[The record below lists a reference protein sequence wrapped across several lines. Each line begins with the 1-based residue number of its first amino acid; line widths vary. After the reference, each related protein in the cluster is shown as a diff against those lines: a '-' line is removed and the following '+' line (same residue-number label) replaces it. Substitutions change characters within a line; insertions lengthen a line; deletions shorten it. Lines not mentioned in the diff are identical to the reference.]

1 MSDNRKNKIDSA
13 IDEVI
18 ESKRLRQG
26 ARFLF
31 TKVLGLV
38 VLGGILLF
46 IAVAMG
52 IIR

>member
-1 MSDNRKNKIDSA
+1 MSDNKRNKIDSV

-26 ARFLF
+26 TRFLF
-31 TKVLGLV
+31 TKFIGIV
-38 VLGGILLF
+38 VLLIILF
-46 IAVAMG
+46 ILAIAMG